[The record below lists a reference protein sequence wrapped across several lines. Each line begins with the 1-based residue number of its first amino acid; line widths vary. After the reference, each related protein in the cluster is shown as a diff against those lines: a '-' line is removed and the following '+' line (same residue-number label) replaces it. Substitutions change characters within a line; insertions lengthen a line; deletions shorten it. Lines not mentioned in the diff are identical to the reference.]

1 MLVKMSEKY
10 ATNKKIVAKNTFML
24 YGRMLLIMFA
34 TFYTSRLVLNAL
46 GVYDFG
52 LYSVIGSII
61 VLFSFIQNVS
71 ALATQRFLS
80 VGLGRRDFSWT
91 KRVFSTSIL
100 VHFIICGAVLFL
112 AETIGLWFLIYKLR
126 VPVERMT
133 EIFWVYQLSV
143 VSLLVQIMQ
152 TPFIAA
158 LIATEKMDLFA
169 KIGIFDAIQRWGMV
183 YLFTLFDFDSK
194 LIWYA
199 AFLLFGYIS
208 VYFVY
213 FVNCIRKID
222 ICTVKVSFKENK
234 ELLKEILTFSSWS
247 MMGSLS
253 LVGLS
258 QGIALLTYFFVG
270 VVANG
275 SVWLA
280 EQVLIAFNRVIGTLQ
295 TAFNPQLIKQH
306 STGNHEEVSSLLS
319 LSCKLTGFIVLIAA
333 VPAFVDAPFVINLWL
348 KQVPEHL
355 VVLVR
360 IVILYVIVDSLS
372 GPFVTVAY
380 AVGKLRNYQLIAS
393 LIMLLTLVVT
403 YALYSLGFAL
413 VVAVSSRIL
422 CAVAML
428 IFRVLYV
435 EKVTGLNSKI
445 FFLNIFPR
453 LLSVSLISFA
463 ISFYINTVLPVG
475 FLGLLLLISLNTIA
489 VTILFFYL
497 VLISSERKYLISLI
511 KKKLGRK

>member
-1 MLVKMSEKY
+1 
-10 ATNKKIVAKNTFML
+10 
-24 YGRMLLIMFA
+24 
-34 TFYTSRLVLNAL
+34 
-46 GVYDFG
+46 
-52 LYSVIGSII
+52 
-61 VLFSFIQNVS
+61 
-71 ALATQRFLS
+71 
-80 VGLGRRDFSWT
+80 
-91 KRVFSTSIL
+91 
-100 VHFIICGAVLFL
+100 
-112 AETIGLWFLIYKLR
+112 
-126 VPVERMT
+126 
-133 EIFWVYQLSV
+133 
-143 VSLLVQIMQ
+143 
-152 TPFIAA
+152 
-158 LIATEKMDLFA
+158 
-169 KIGIFDAIQRWGMV
+169 
-183 YLFTLFDFDSK
+183 
-194 LIWYA
+194 
-199 AFLLFGYIS
+199 
-208 VYFVY
+208 
-213 FVNCIRKID
+213 
-222 ICTVKVSFKENK
+222 
-234 ELLKEILTFSSWS
+234 

-360 IVILYVIVDSLS
+360 IVILYVIIDSLS

-393 LIMLLTLVVT
+393 LIMLLTLVLT

-428 IFRVLYV
+428 MFRVLYV

-453 LLSVSLISFA
+453 LFSVSVISFA

-475 FLGLLLLISLNTIA
+475 FLGLLLLIGLNTIA
-489 VTILFFYL
+489 VAILFFYL
-497 VLISSERKYLISLI
+497 VLISSERKYLTSLI

>member
-1 MLVKMSEKY
+1 MSEKY
-10 ATNKKIVAKNTFML
+10 ATNKKLVAKNTFML

-52 LYSVIGSII
+52 LYSVVGSII

-80 VGLGRRDFSWT
+80 VGLGKRDLSWT
-91 KRVFSTSIL
+91 KRVFSSSIL
-100 VHFIICGAVLFL
+100 VHFIICGAVFVL
-112 AETIGLWFLIYKLR
+112 AETIGLWFLIYKLK
-126 VPVERMT
+126 VPVERMH

-143 VSLLVQIMQ
+143 LSLLIQIMQ
-152 TPFIAA
+152 TPYIAA

-169 KIGIFDAIQRWGMV
+169 KIGIFDAVQRWGMV
-183 YLFTLFDFDSK
+183 YLFTIFDFNSK

-199 AFLLFGYIS
+199 AFLMFGYIFVFL
-208 VYFVY
+208 VYFIT
-213 FVNCIRKID
+213 CTRKIN
-222 ICTVKVSFKENK
+222 ICTVKIKPKENK
-234 ELLKEILTFSSWS
+234 ELLKEILSFSSWS

-333 VPAFVDAPFVINLWL
+333 IPAFVDAPFIINLWL

-393 LIMLLTLVVT
+393 LIMLSTLVLT
-403 YALYSLGFAL
+403 YVLYSFGFAL
-413 VVAVSSRIL
+413 AVAISSRII
-422 CAVAML
+422 CAFAML
-428 IFRVLYV
+428 IFRVCYV
-435 EKVTGLNSKI
+435 EQVTGLKSRL
-445 FFLNIFPR
+445 FFFNIFPR
-453 LLSVSLISFA
+453 LFVVSIISFA
-463 ISFYINTVLPVG
+463 ISFYTHTILPYG
-475 FLGLLLLISLNTIA
+475 FLGLVFLIVLNTVA
-489 VTILFFYL
+489 VALLFFYL
-497 VLISSERKYLISLI
+497 VLINSERKYLISLI